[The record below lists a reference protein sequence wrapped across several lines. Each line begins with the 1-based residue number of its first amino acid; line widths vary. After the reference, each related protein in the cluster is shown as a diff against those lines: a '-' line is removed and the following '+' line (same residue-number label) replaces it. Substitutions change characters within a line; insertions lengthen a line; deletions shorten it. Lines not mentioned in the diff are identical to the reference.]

1 MAIVNSRKEKKSLM
15 NARQGMMVLVQ
26 STAQDDVG
34 EEINFWNT
42 SVRDSADL
50 SGETGRK
57 DLKQQA
63 FKASGNGPMVR
74 Q

>member
-1 MAIVNSRKEKKSLM
+1 MALEILEVAIVNSRKGKKSLM
-15 NARQGMMVLVQ
+15 NASKAGN
-26 STAQDDVG
+26 DGPG

-63 FKASGNGPMVR
+63 FEASGNGPMVR